1 MKKRLITKTSKVKF
15 KPFDNYGKVFKGM
28 DWYKITYDPKKGQG
42 SYILKLEIED
52 NDGEIVVHDLQI
64 IVEAKEQ
71 TDKAYTFEVIF
82 VIFVIFLV
90 GVVRFVRS
98 KNRKIKTIDLPKWN
112 ENN

>member
-1 MKKRLITKTSKVKF
+1 MSYRWYLEDELISEESYFNLSLSK
-15 KPFDNYGKVFKGM
+15 M
-28 DWYKITYDPKKGQG
+28 G

-82 VIFVIFLV
+82 VIFVISLV
-90 GVVRFVRS
+90 GVIRFVRS

-112 ENN
+112 DNN